1 MSNTKL
7 RRRYEFG
14 IPVTNI
20 DKTGG
25 LFSIR
30 NAGQLWITA
39 RALVPPEMKQLP
51 EDQPEGVSI
60 TIESVKWQEV
70 DILPLAQQPEWRSI
84 LASFTKASYNNLC
97 SILNDK

>member
-1 MSNTKL
+1 MSTKL

-25 LFSIR
+25 LFSVR
-30 NAGQLWITA
+30 NAGQLWLTC
-39 RALVPPEMKQLP
+39 RALIPPEIERLP
-51 EDQPEGVSI
+51 EDQPEGVKI

-70 DILPLAQQPEWRSI
+70 DILPLVQQAEW
-84 LASFTKASYNNLC
+84 KAIGVSLTRAAYSNLI
-97 SILNDK
+97 SILND